1 MRVLK
6 APPEDTHSHHSY
18 LLVCH
23 CKQDSV
29 HLELEIF
36 QQVEMAEI
44 KWSTRTRLTR
54 NTQHVPLR
62 PLIGQVVFQLAS
74 LVSLTKQAF

>member
-1 MRVLK
+1 
-6 APPEDTHSHHSY
+6 
-18 LLVCH
+18 
-23 CKQDSV
+23 
-29 HLELEIF
+29 
-36 QQVEMAEI
+36 MAEI